1 MAVVFHPTEGERLPT
16 REELKKENEMLRKQ
30 VEALEQ
36 QASFHEN
43 LFMELAARN
52 LMRRVLRKNC
62 AKAIFYVM

>member
-43 LFMELAARN
+43 LFMELAQEIYA
-52 LMRRVLRKNC
+52 
-62 AKAIFYVM
+62 